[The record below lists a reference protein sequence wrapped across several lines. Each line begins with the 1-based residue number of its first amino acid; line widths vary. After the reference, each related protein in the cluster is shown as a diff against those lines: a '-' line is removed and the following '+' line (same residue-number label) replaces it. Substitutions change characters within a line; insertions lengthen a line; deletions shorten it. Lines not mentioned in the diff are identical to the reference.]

1 MRHGITISVIF
12 IISCGCSRKDCQWIS
27 VCYAE
32 IYSGC
37 NTIGSDCFVDANGYI
52 VKADKTTRIGQILFY
67 TWDEDHKDHDNLYYK
82 CTEKGLLDPEGK
94 NDAIYYNSR
103 ESYRRLEGII
113 TVNDKN
119 QLQAPVYAKAKVAD
133 GMIDIAVKPGTLPT
147 DNSQLCDPFAYVVK
161 IVGSDGTTV
170 EKTIYSET
178 GSFEIPKGIS
188 GNIKVSVRAKSMFS
202 DVLDSTEY
210 NADVV
215 QSGAVL
221 PSPDVR
227 AELTVQNKISGWR
240 TDYRYSFSLNN
251 LEAYRE
257 YDDWKVTIYINAYG
271 KDINVVLD
279 ADHPTAVMTDLDLG
293 DQGQQK
299 RNDRNNTYQIISQ
312 ATATTGKYESS
323 PVISTAAYMPYYQ
336 AFISLNPANSPGTDT
351 VTNRATT
358 SYTISGDTLD
368 TLNVN
373 VSIDN
378 SNASEILE
386 VAPIYRAEL
395 IGNWGSKKDV
405 VFAKTD
411 IMTVSKGVATAQFS
425 NLPEYMKDATN
436 LHVRLWYAQT
446 GLGPVYLYHE
456 ADNASDA
463 NVSELLNVDENGN
476 ETWGYCYSWPIRN
489 EWKDFNAYRDESSQL
504 FSWLPAPKMDQT
516 DGSTLTPTYDSDNR
530 MQYTF
535 SWDKNVSTTDDP
547 KYEVSMTGI
556 DANGREVTIDTSS
569 SYTGGRSMTIDGEDW
584 NYTQVRLKVT
594 RIGDASQKKIGL
606 STTATYYVAQR
617 LEKPGQPS
625 VTNIDDNE
633 LNYNV
638 VWSGISD
645 ESYCQGY
652 QIYVREYSATGSL
665 GTAEKAGTLEKQP
678 ARQLIHRL

>member
-1 MRHGITISVIF
+1 M
-12 IISCGCSRKDCQWIS
+12 
-27 VCYAE
+27 
-32 IYSGC
+32 
-37 NTIGSDCFVDANGYI
+37 
-52 VKADKTTRIGQILFY
+52 
-67 TWDEDHKDHDNLYYK
+67 
-82 CTEKGLLDPEGK
+82 DPDGK

-251 LEAYRE
+251 LEAYSE

-293 DQGQQK
+293 DQGKKK

-378 SNASEILE
+378 SNSSEILE

-395 IGNWGSKKDV
+395 IVTGE
-405 VFAKTD
+405 
-411 IMTVSKGVATAQFS
+411 IKG
-425 NLPEYMKDATN
+425 
-436 LHVRLWYAQT
+436 
-446 GLGPVYLYHE
+446 
-456 ADNASDA
+456 
-463 NVSELLNVDENGN
+463 
-476 ETWGYCYSWPIRN
+476 CCI
-489 EWKDFNAYRDESSQL
+489 
-504 FSWLPAPKMDQT
+504 
-516 DGSTLTPTYDSDNR
+516 
-530 MQYTF
+530 
-535 SWDKNVSTTDDP
+535 
-547 KYEVSMTGI
+547 
-556 DANGREVTIDTSS
+556 
-569 SYTGGRSMTIDGEDW
+569 
-584 NYTQVRLKVT
+584 
-594 RIGDASQKKIGL
+594 
-606 STTATYYVAQR
+606 
-617 LEKPGQPS
+617 
-625 VTNIDDNE
+625 
-633 LNYNV
+633 
-638 VWSGISD
+638 
-645 ESYCQGY
+645 C
-652 QIYVREYSATGSL
+652 
-665 GTAEKAGTLEKQP
+665 
-678 ARQLIHRL
+678 